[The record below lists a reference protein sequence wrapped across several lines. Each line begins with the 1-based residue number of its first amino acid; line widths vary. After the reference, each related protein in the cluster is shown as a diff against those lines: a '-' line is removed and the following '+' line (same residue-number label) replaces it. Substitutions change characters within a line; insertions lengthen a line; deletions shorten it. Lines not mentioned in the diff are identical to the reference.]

1 MREDERSQILAAAAE
16 AGRSG
21 PAAIPADEGPVDVI
35 LVVKGAGIQAA
46 DDTLD
51 LFTRGFWPAVLGLE
65 GLSQSRLR
73 ERSDVFPPGHLLS
86 AHATGSHNHVTEIEA
101 WLADAAD
108 RPADAGDEPP
118 GARSG
123 RPDAAGQRRRV
134 WIREV
139 DWEVALEPDA
149 PLEAVLREWRMASW
163 VFFFEF
169 YQWLASLARWL
180 VHRLPARA
188 AAPLGPAGNRVTLPN
203 LFGAFTFAYLGI
215 LLVLDTVV
223 LTTGRGHLL
232 DLVGHLLRFDRA
244 LAALPGTPAAP
255 LGLVLARLGAIRSLD
270 AVVFLVAIA
279 VVAAL
284 PAAWRS
290 KRWHEHLAESHD
302 GRPPSLSNFL
312 LLALI
317 AALLFSPS
325 NYLAA
330 LLLLMA
336 WQAALLLIRALFWQR
351 RPLDESDIET
361 RYAGS
366 LAAQRRLLAGD
377 RVDPDPPAPPLV
389 PRRHPPVRFALF
401 IYRGIVVVALP
412 LFFVLLALAWLM
424 KRSRVLALPGKGL
437 EAMLSV
443 WLGGIMGDVVSY
455 AMDPAKAARIR
466 STVEHELRYFSGL
479 EAVRAIHVVAHSQ
492 GTPITFELL
501 FRHLEAGQRRK
512 VATYLSLG
520 SVLSYYHHANAVLD
534 PYRFDPRFPTPRYP
548 DLSDF
553 APGFRWY
560 NCWNLADPITE
571 FYGLDEYVLFGT
583 LPQPASPLELP
594 PIGEADFARLSLLS
608 PTNIKTPATRRHHSD
623 YWTNQEWVQRPLA
636 RRILLGQDRW
646 PERPRDPDRSHAL
659 PVFAW
664 HALAMVAIFGVWGVA
679 VLAWNRQAYPW
690 LLWQLSEGLLARGEL
705 PLLGGSLAA
714 VGSAIGA
721 LRAPAWQ
728 LWRADLLALA
738 ALLVVL
744 ASLLTLPGHV
754 LQRALRRR
762 QPTAEGKRKEA

>member
-1 MREDERSQILAAAAE
+1 MREDDRSQILAALAAG
-16 AGRSG
+16 GRLA
-21 PAAIPADEGPVDVI
+21 PIADEEGPVELI

-51 LFTRGFWPAVLGLE
+51 LFTRGFWPAVLSLE
-65 GLSQSRLR
+65 GLERTHLR

-101 WLADAAD
+101 WLTPAEARRTAEAAD
-108 RPADAGDEPP
+108 DGPSAAP
-118 GARSG
+118 G
-123 RPDAAGQRRRV
+123 RPTNADRRRRV
-134 WIREV
+134 WIREI
-139 DWEVALEPDA
+139 DWEVALEPDP

-180 VHRLPARA
+180 VHRLPDRA
-188 AAPLGPAGNRVTLPN
+188 ARPLGPAGNRVTLPN
-203 LFGAFTFAYLGI
+203 LVGAFTFAYLGL

-223 LTTGRGHLL
+223 RATTGREHLM
-232 DLVGHLLRFDRA
+232 DLVGRLLGLDRA
-244 LAALPGTPAAP
+244 LAALPGPLTAA
-255 LGLVLARLGAIRSLD
+255 LARLGAVRGLD
-270 AVVFLVAIA
+270 AIVFLVAIA
-279 VVAAL
+279 LVAAL
-284 PAAWRS
+284 PAALRS
-290 KRWHEHLAESHD
+290 RWWHRHLTESHD

-317 AALLFSPS
+317 AALLYSPS

-336 WQAALLLIRALFWQR
+336 WQAALLLIRAAYWNR

-366 LAAQRRLLAGD
+366 LAAQRRSLTGQAPPT
-377 RVDPDPPAPPLV
+377 DPPPLV

-437 EAMLSV
+437 ESMLSV

-466 STVEHELRYFSGL
+466 STVEHELRFFNTVD
-479 EAVRAIHVVAHSQ
+479 AVRAIHVVAHSQ

-501 FRHLEAGQRRK
+501 FRHLAADQRRK

-534 PYRFDPRFPTPRYP
+534 PYRFDPRFPPPRYP
-548 DLSDF
+548 DPTDF
-553 APGFRWY
+553 DPRFRWY

-571 FYGLDEYVLFGT
+571 FYGLDEYVLFGE
-583 LPQPASPLELP
+583 LAQPASPLELP
-594 PIGEADFARLSLLS
+594 PIEAADFERLSPLS
-608 PTNIKTPATRRHHSD
+608 PTNVKTPATRRHHSD

-636 RRILLGQDRW
+636 RRILLGAPGW
-646 PERPRDPDRSHAL
+646 PEQPREPGRSHAL

-664 HALAMVAIFGVWGVA
+664 HALAMLAIFGVWGVA
-679 VLAWNRQAYPW
+679 VLVWNQRTYPW
-690 LLWQLSEGLLARGEL
+690 LLGQLGGGLALRGEL
-705 PLLGGSLAA
+705 PFVGGSLAA
-714 VGSAIGA
+714 VGAAVEA
-721 LRAPAWQ
+721 LRSPAWQ
-728 LWRADLLALA
+728 ACRADLLALA
-738 ALLVVL
+738 ALLVVI
-744 ASLLTLPGHV
+744 ASLLTLPAYAI
-754 LQRALRRR
+754 QRALRRR
-762 QPTAEGKRKEA
+762 HATRVETSAKDA